1 MSFFKKNFSII
12 ILILSIILLAYVF
25 YRSELYWNG
34 SKRDFYKIYYFLSVI
49 LILISVLSFYLKNH
63 FKGYFI
69 ISFVSLILGI
79 YLVEGY
85 LTFYHN
91 QKIDKKE
98 LSFKIQAY
106 SDKADKVYDTRSRL
120 EFYKDQK
127 KIDNQIK
134 IVFLSSHLKLKNNDF
149 LPLSGVSNSKTI
161 NCNENGYY
169 SIYDSD
175 RYGFNNPDYEWDQ
188 KEIEY
193 LLIGDSFTH
202 GSCVNRPNDFASVLR
217 SLTKKS
223 VLNLGYRGNGPVAE
237 YASLR
242 EYMPSNV
249 KKILWF
255 YFEGND
261 IENMNDEIK
270 HKTFQK
276 YFKDLNFSQNLKNKQ
291 DEVDDFV
298 NLSIKN
304 SFEKNENDSLIQT
317 KIIKFVKFFE
327 LRLLINRII
336 NQKTVID
343 NFNKSKEIK
352 ELFYKI
358 NKLATNNNSE
368 LYIIYLPEYSR
379 YVSEG
384 GGGVENSDYN
394 LIKGVLEEL
403 DLNLIDINEE
413 LFAKINDPL
422 IFFPFGLNGHYNE
435 LGNRKI
441 AELIFKKTKGK

>member
-134 IVFLSSHLKLKNNDF
+134 IVFLTSHIKLKNNDF

-223 VLNLGYRGNGPVAE
+223 VLNLGYRGNGPLAE
-237 YASLR
+237 YAVLR

-352 ELFYKI
+352 ELFYKV

-384 GGGVENSDYN
+384 GGGC
-394 LIKGVLEEL
+394 
-403 DLNLIDINEE
+403 
-413 LFAKINDPL
+413 
-422 IFFPFGLNGHYNE
+422 
-435 LGNRKI
+435 RKFR
-441 AELIFKKTKGK
+441 L